1 MQDNFEENKSPEDE
15 GYSYP
20 KKASIPIKFSEDED
34 KSLDGEDVLEVDMGT
49 KEDSEKRTNKFL
61 TVSVV
66 LLVILVAT
74 LVFYI
79 VYSFKNTNVGQEV
92 LQIPL
97 KIYLFFSR
105 NLL

>member
-34 KSLDGEDVLEVDMGT
+34 KSLDDEDVLEVDMGT

-61 TVSVV
+61 TVS
-66 LLVILVAT
+66 
-74 LVFYI
+74 YI
-79 VYSFKNTNVGQEV
+79 NIFCIIYIECRLMEV
-92 LQIPL
+92 CCGWIIFQIFC
-97 KIYLFFSR
+97 ISIG
-105 NLL
+105 